1 MMHYISNQI
10 SEAQRAMSAM
20 LADETLLTTIEAAAN
35 VCVECLKNDGKILLA
50 GNGGSAADA
59 QKRGQC
65 G

>member
-1 MMHYISNQI
+1 
-10 SEAQRAMSAM
+10 MSAM